1 MLQGERVR
9 DCSLVHRLRVQRKE
23 EEKEDKKW
31 GKGAKDACQ
40 GARVT
45 GRVLSLSLC
54 LPPSRRCSCCRSSH
68 MHVSVCAWK
77 QLGFP

>member
-45 GRVLSLSLC
+45 GRVLSLSASL
-54 LPPSRRCSCCRSSH
+54 SS
-68 MHVSVCAWK
+68 
-77 QLGFP
+77 L